1 MTKIVYEH
9 KQTSAQKK
17 LTEVEAA
24 RAELKYKQEKD
35 EYDAKKR
42 EEKTAAESAKKERQS
57 RGEYTFWEKFG
68 LMIIGAAIFLT
79 GFMSL
84 SVIGSAILCFVVGAA
99 LAAIGFFKMKKIKAK
114 IECIKEQ
121 QREEMNN
128 SYTVCSACGATTHSG
143 KICEYCGSK
152 LG

>member
-42 EEKTAAESAKKERQS
+42 EEKTAAEA
-57 RGEYTFWEKFG
+57 
-68 LMIIGAAIFLT
+68 
-79 GFMSL
+79 
-84 SVIGSAILCFVVGAA
+84 
-99 LAAIGFFKMKKIKAK
+99 
-114 IECIKEQ
+114 
-121 QREEMNN
+121 
-128 SYTVCSACGATTHSG
+128 
-143 KICEYCGSK
+143 
-152 LG
+152 